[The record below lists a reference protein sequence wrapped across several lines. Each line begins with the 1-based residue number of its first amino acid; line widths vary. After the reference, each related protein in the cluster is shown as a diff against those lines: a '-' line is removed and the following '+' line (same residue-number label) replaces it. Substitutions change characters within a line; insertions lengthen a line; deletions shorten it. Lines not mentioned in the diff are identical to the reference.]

1 MQAERNA
8 RMLHESIADLKRC
21 IAKVRAKVEHEHGG
35 RRCGMTFYCDG
46 YCYDLRNLV
55 EIKREYK
62 ANLKHALAL
71 MAAENLAVAHGLNDD
86 VLHEIVDIACAPVIS
101 DDE

>member
-1 MQAERNA
+1 
-8 RMLHESIADLKRC
+8 MLHESIADLKRC
-21 IAKVRAKVEHEHGG
+21 ITKVRAKVEREHGG

-46 YCYDLRNLV
+46 YCDDLRNLV
-55 EIKREYK
+55 EIKREYR

-86 VLHEIVDIACAPVIS
+86 VLHEIVDIVLALHAHK
-101 DDE
+101 DE